1 MSNIEPF
8 NRQDQNGQSEGT
20 FANENARQKILT
32 IEQLAQT
39 AEAARKKGKTV
50 VLAHGTFDLLHMGHV
65 RYLEQAHEQ
74 GDVLLTTITADRF
87 VNKGP
92 GRPVFTSS
100 LRAEMVAALSYV
112 DRVAINDAATAE
124 NIITL
129 IKPDVYVK
137 GSEYAQAGND
147 VTGKI
152 HDERAAVEAYGGRV
166 HFTYDITFSSSSL
179 LNRHFDI
186 FEPGLRSY
194 LDQVRARVNLD
205 EFIKI
210 IDMVKEKSVLM
221 VGDTIIDEYQYVSP
235 LGKSPKENLI
245 PTLYRNAETFAG
257 GIIAAANHVAGFCRD
272 VHVVTCLGDKDGT
285 EELVR
290 SALSPNVK
298 LTVIH
303 RPSLPTTR
311 KRRFIDADYLRK
323 LFEVYFMDDAPL
335 TGAPEAQLIAA
346 IAKQAPGCDVVVVAD
361 FGHGMITS
369 RVRDELI
376 RRSRFLAVN
385 TQTNSANLGFNLITK
400 YSRADYICIDAP
412 EARLATGEPHLELEL
427 IASEKLPA
435 AVNCSRLILTHGR
448 HGCVTYDRKVGVR
461 RIPAFTGRAIDTM
474 GAGDAFLSVTAPMV
488 ATGGDMEMIGFIG
501 NAVGAIKVGIVGHR
515 QSIEKIPL
523 IKYLATLLK

>member
-1 MSNIEPF
+1 M
-8 NRQDQNGQSEGT
+8 
-20 FANENARQKILT
+20 
-32 IEQLAQT
+32 
-39 AEAARKKGKTV
+39 
-50 VLAHGTFDLLHMGHV
+50 
-65 RYLEQAHEQ
+65 
-74 GDVLLTTITADRF
+74 
-87 VNKGP
+87 
-92 GRPVFTSS
+92 
-100 LRAEMVAALSYV
+100 
-112 DRVAINDAATAE
+112 
-124 NIITL
+124 
-129 IKPDVYVK
+129 
-137 GSEYAQAGND
+137 
-147 VTGKI
+147 
-152 HDERAAVEAYGGRV
+152 
-166 HFTYDITFSSSSL
+166 TFSSSSL

-186 FEPGLRSY
+186 FEPDLRSY
-194 LDQVRARVNLD
+194 LDHVRARVNLD
-205 EFIKI
+205 EFIEI

-400 YSRADYICIDAP
+400 YSRADISASMHRRRDWRPVNRISNSNSSPRKSCRLPSIAP
-412 EARLATGEPHLELEL
+412 GSFSPMAVMAASPMTAKLACGGSRP
-427 IASEKLPA
+427 LP
-435 AVNCSRLILTHGR
+435 
-448 HGCVTYDRKVGVR
+448 DVR
-461 RIPAFTGRAIDTM
+461 SIRWGRATPS
-474 GAGDAFLSVTAPMV
+474 FRLP
-488 ATGGDMEMIGFIG
+488 
-501 NAVGAIKVGIVGHR
+501 R
-515 QSIEKIPL
+515 RW
-523 IKYLATLLK
+523 

>member
-1 MSNIEPF
+1 
-8 NRQDQNGQSEGT
+8 
-20 FANENARQKILT
+20 
-32 IEQLAQT
+32 
-39 AEAARKKGKTV
+39 
-50 VLAHGTFDLLHMGHV
+50 
-65 RYLEQAHEQ
+65 
-74 GDVLLTTITADRF
+74 
-87 VNKGP
+87 
-92 GRPVFTSS
+92 
-100 LRAEMVAALSYV
+100 
-112 DRVAINDAATAE
+112 
-124 NIITL
+124 
-129 IKPDVYVK
+129 
-137 GSEYAQAGND
+137 
-147 VTGKI
+147 
-152 HDERAAVEAYGGRV
+152 
-166 HFTYDITFSSSSL
+166 
-179 LNRHFDI
+179 
-186 FEPGLRSY
+186 
-194 LDQVRARVNLD
+194 
-205 EFIKI
+205 
-210 IDMVKEKSVLM
+210 
-221 VGDTIIDEYQYVSP
+221 
-235 LGKSPKENLI
+235 
-245 PTLYRNAETFAG
+245 
-257 GIIAAANHVAGFCRD
+257 
-272 VHVVTCLGDKDGT
+272 
-285 EELVR
+285 
-290 SALSPNVK
+290 
-298 LTVIH
+298 
-303 RPSLPTTR
+303 LPTTR

-412 EARLATGEPHLELEL
+412 EARLATSEPHLELEL

-501 NAVGAIKVGIVGHR
+501 NAVGAMKVGIVGHR